1 MTTLAEA
8 PPEPRKRDHVA
19 RARSDRTTVYLLLLP
34 ALMPVVV
41 LSVIPLLRGIYLGFT
56 DARAGRNVDTNFT
69 GIENYREL
77 VNDDLFWSAFRI
89 GLVWSFT
96 VTILQFVLALGLA
109 LLLNQ
114 PLRFRGFGRV
124 MALVPWAMPPVIV
137 GIMWRLVYHP
147 DAGLLNEVLY
157 RGGAESL
164 QHNWLGDF
172 NTALPAVILV
182 GIWSGMPQTTIV
194 LLAGLQGVPRE
205 LHEAAAVDGASTW
218 QRFRSVTLPSLMPVI
233 IAITTLDFIWNFNS
247 FGLVYVLT
255 AGGPGGRT
263 MLPMLFAYEEAFRY
277 GNYGYA
283 AALGNVMVVII
294 VALLAVYL
302 RRRLREANA

>member
-1 MTTLAEA
+1 MTALAEA
-8 PPEPRKRDHVA
+8 PPARKPDHKA
-19 RARSDRTTVYLLLLP
+19 KARSDRTTIYLLLMP
-34 ALMPVVV
+34 ALLPVVV

-77 VNDDLFWSAFRI
+77 MNDDLFWSAFRI
-89 GLVWSFT
+89 GLVWAFA
-96 VTILQFVLALGLA
+96 VTILQFVLAFGLA
-109 LLLNQ
+109 LLLSQ
-114 PLRFRGFGRV
+114 PLKFRGFGRV

-157 RGGAESL
+157 RGGAEGL

-172 NTALPAVILV
+172 NTALPAVIMV
-182 GIWSGMPQTTIV
+182 GVWSGMPQTTIV
-194 LLAGLQGVPRE
+194 LLAGLSGVPRE
-205 LHEAAAVDGASTW
+205 LHEAAAVDGATAW
-218 QRFRSVTLPSLMPVI
+218 QRFRSVTVPSLMPVI
-233 IAITTLDFIWNFNS
+233 VAITSLDFIWNFNS